1 MNLSKV
7 NNIAFKIVGG
17 LICAF
22 LVLGGLGMLDQ
33 GRYVKSGIGIV
44 SAVII
49 GILITRRVSV
59 RSWIQVIVL
68 LLVTMMIIGILK

>member
-1 MNLSKV
+1 MNLSNV

-22 LVLGGLGMLDQ
+22 LVLGGLGMLDH
-33 GRYVKSGIGIV
+33 GRYVKCGIGIV

-59 RSWIQVIVL
+59 RSWIQMIVL
-68 LLVTMMIIGILK
+68 LLVTMMIIGFLK